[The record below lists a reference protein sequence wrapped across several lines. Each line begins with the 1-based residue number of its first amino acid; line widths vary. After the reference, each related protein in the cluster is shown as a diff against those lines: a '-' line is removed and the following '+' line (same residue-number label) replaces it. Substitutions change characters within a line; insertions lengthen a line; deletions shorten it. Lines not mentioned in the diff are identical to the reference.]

1 MGEGKKRESRWT
13 YGLPSLP
20 STTPLGNVFFSGVA
34 VSSESGVGSLFF
46 FCMSL
51 KNLSMAEQPP
61 GRREEGGRKRERD
74 SIECLLM
81 DG

>member
-1 MGEGKKRESRWT
+1 M
-13 YGLPSLP
+13 
-20 STTPLGNVFFSGVA
+20 
-34 VSSESGVGSLFF
+34 SSESGVGSLFF

-61 GRREEGGRKRERD
+61 GRREEGGRKGERD